1 MFSGIRAYEQLGNR
15 AFGHPG
21 KMLAAVIITVHN
33 IGGNVVSFPSISFTS
48 DAGHKTIYTGKY
60 KYERKIRLFW
70 FLFSYVKLSLHRKV

>member
-33 IGGNVVSFPSISFTS
+33 IGGNVVKFPSISFTS
-48 DAGHKTIYTGKY
+48 DAGHKTIYKY